1 MTQAQAVILS
11 AAKDLWPTSGQSPV
25 LLVCLPY
32 QEETQRMKPA
42 IQDLIIIGGGV
53 MGLCTA
59 YYASQFT
66 HRITLLEKS
75 TIGVDNKEAA
85 FFSYTRSQ
93 RNDYLDPFYARLAYE
108 ARSQWLDIQRGL
120 RATTRKRS
128 YQPFI
133 IDCGCPRQF
142 LTIFKC

>member
-1 MTQAQAVILS
+1 MTQAQAVIPSLLSGQVLS
-11 AAKDLWPTSGQSPV
+11 AAKDLWPTSGESPV

-32 QEETQRMKPA
+32 QEETQRMKPT

-66 HRITLLEKS
+66 HRITS
-75 TIGVDNKEAA
+75 
-85 FFSYTRSQ
+85 FSYTRSQ

-108 ARSQWLDIQRGL
+108 ARSLWLDIQREL

-142 LTIFKC
+142 LTIYKC

>member
-1 MTQAQAVILS
+1 MRQRSFAALRMTQAQAVIPSLLSGQVLS
-11 AAKDLWPTSGQSPV
+11 AAKDLWPTSGESPV

-32 QEETQRMKPA
+32 QEETQRMKPT

-75 TIGVDNKEAA
+75 TIGVDNKEG
-85 FFSYTRSQ
+85 S
-93 RNDYLDPFYARLAYE
+93 
-108 ARSQWLDIQRGL
+108 G
-120 RATTRKRS
+120 
-128 YQPFI
+128 
-133 IDCGCPRQF
+133 F
-142 LTIFKC
+142 L